1 MLAQYLDLTDQF
13 RLLNTGDSITIDVSN
28 YDYTIIQSVNAL
40 SPILISATLDGNAI
54 TGVSDGN
61 ATTAGNH
68 VVYPNSFVYVQG
80 KLSDGSIGS
89 GLVGTQSIKYGVV
102 GRYINIESGGS
113 APQVDK
119 LLVMLSKIS

>member
-13 RLLNTGDSITIDVSN
+13 RLLNAGDSITIDVSN

>member
-40 SPILISATLDGNAI
+40 NPILITATLDGNAI

-61 ATTAGNH
+61 ATSAGTH
-68 VVYPNSFVYVQG
+68 VIYPNSFVAVQG
-80 KLSDGSIGS
+80 KLNNGSIGNLS
-89 GLVGTQSIKYGVV
+89 GTATIKFGVV
-102 GRYINIESGGS
+102 GKYINIESGGQ

>member
-13 RLLNTGDSITIDVSN
+13 RLLGAGHSITIDVSN

-40 SPILISATLDGNAI
+40 NPILISATLDGNAI

-61 ATTAGNH
+61 ATTAGDH
-68 VVYPNSFVYVQG
+68 VIYPNSFVYVQG
-80 KLSDGSIGS
+80 KLSDGSIGN
-89 GLVGTQSIKYGVV
+89 LVGTQSIKYGVV
-102 GRYINIESGGS
+102 GRYINIESEGLP
-113 APQVDK
+113 PQVDK